1 MNERR
6 LIYVNILKNHY
17 QLREV
22 DDNNYCCRRLE
33 HEEVND
39 LLNEQQDQI
48 TNMKKERKKLK
59 EENERLMI
67 ENAKLKGAITT
78 LELSMQVRRLTPR
91 TTDKE
96 VIEFNKELEDE

>member
-1 MNERR
+1 MNEKR
-6 LIYVNILKNHY
+6 LVYVNILKNYY

-48 TNMKKERKKLK
+48 TNMKKERRKLK
-59 EENERLMI
+59 EENEQ
-67 ENAKLKGAITT
+67 LK
-78 LELSMQVRRLTPR
+78 
-91 TTDKE
+91 
-96 VIEFNKELEDE
+96 KELELETAKRMSIEQEYFQLKAKEFFER

>member
-17 QLREV
+17 QLRAV
-22 DDNNYCCRRLE
+22 DDNNYCCKRLE

-59 EENERLMI
+59 EENEW
-67 ENAKLKGAITT
+67 LK
-78 LELSMQVRRLTPR
+78 
-91 TTDKE
+91 
-96 VIEFNKELEDE
+96 KELELETAKRMHIEQEYFQLKAKEWLKDD

>member
-1 MNERR
+1 MNEKR
-6 LIYVNILKNHY
+6 LVYVNILKNYY

-48 TNMKKERKKLK
+48 TNMKKERRKLK
-59 EENERLMI
+59 EENEQ
-67 ENAKLKGAITT
+67 LK
-78 LELSMQVRRLTPR
+78 
-91 TTDKE
+91 
-96 VIEFNKELEDE
+96 KELELETAKRMYIEQEYFQLKAKEFFER